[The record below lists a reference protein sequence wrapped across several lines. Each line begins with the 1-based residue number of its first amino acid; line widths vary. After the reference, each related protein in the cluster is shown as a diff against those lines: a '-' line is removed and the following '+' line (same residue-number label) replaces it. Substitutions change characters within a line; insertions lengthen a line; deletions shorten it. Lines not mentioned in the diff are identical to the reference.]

1 MDTLSVWDSS
11 SDTSLTFYKELFRR
25 YDLKWRYELSER
37 SYVTIDLNK
46 IKKGYI
52 KYERKL

>member
-1 MDTLSVWDSS
+1 M
-11 SDTSLTFYKELFRR
+11 TFYKELFRR
-25 YDLKWRYELSER
+25 YDLKWRYDLSER
-37 SYVTIDLNK
+37 SYVTLDLNK